1 MLRDQMPRAKGG
13 LQARRAAMLCRNARF
28 GLYLDQRRRQ
38 ANALA
43 PGQLPDGTHSVD
55 DCADWL
61 RRACGVESRAELD
74 HVAAASNMLAR
85 IVADYQRWERQQ
97 RRMA

>member
-1 MLRDQMPRAKGG
+1 
-13 LQARRAAMLCRNARF
+13 MLCQNSRF

-38 ANALA
+38 ANALT
-43 PGQLPDGTHSVD
+43 PGQLPDGTHTDD

-61 RRACGVESRAELD
+61 RHACGVRSRAELD
-74 HVAAASNMLAR
+74 HVTEASNMLAR

-97 RRMA
+97 RGMV